1 MIPRGRALPEE
12 RPAAA
17 GTDIRGPDTGPD
29 TSAQTFPGR
38 AVKFVRLYPLV
49 ALTCLVLVL
58 TGLLLQFGL
67 EEPVRLGA
75 SAYAAIV
82 AAGRAVA
89 MFRSLREGRWG
100 IDVLALMAIAST
112 VWVGEYLAALVV
124 ILMLSGGEAL
134 ESFAQGRAAR
144 ELRSLLDRA
153 PRFAHREA
161 AGSLDE
167 IPVGEVATGD
177 VLVVR
182 PSELVPV
189 DGELLS
195 DSASLDESSLTG
207 ESLPVER
214 VRGEQLLSGSVNGE
228 SAIRMRAT
236 ATAADSQYS
245 RIIAL
250 VEEASNSRAPV
261 VRLADRYAVPFTALA
276 IAMAGTAWFLSGDP
290 VRFAQVLVVA
300 TPCPLLIAAPVAFLA
315 GTSQAAHKGI
325 IIKNTRTLEQLA
337 KARTAVFDK
346 TGTLTSGR
354 PVLQSVL
361 TAQEQGAGNGGTVS
375 ADRILQLAA
384 SAEQYSSH
392 VLAASVIEAAAARN
406 LELLPVAEAAEH
418 ATHGV
423 EAVCG
428 GERVVV
434 GKARLVGASA
444 TDFREAELQS
454 GQLAVYVA
462 VNGVYA
468 GALIMKDPLRADA
481 GETLARL
488 HSLGVRHT
496 LLLTGD
502 AAGTA
507 AHIARE
513 AGIRNVQADCLP
525 EDKVNAVAAVLERPV
540 LMVGDGV
547 NDAPVLA
554 AADVGIAMGAKG
566 ATAASE
572 SADVVVMLDDLSKV
586 AVAVGIGKRTVAV
599 ALVSI
604 WTGIGLS
611 VGLMA
616 VAMTGYIPAVT
627 GALLQELV
635 DLATILNGLRALRG
649 ADIPRA
655 DGTAV
660 DIPRAGIT
668 DAGKAQRSA

>member
-1 MIPRGRALPEE
+1 MTRRGRVLPEGT
-12 RPAAA
+12 PAAA
-17 GTDIRGPDTGPD
+17 PGMSLGFRQATDPEEPRTSPAGRGIG
-29 TSAQTFPGR
+29 FI
-38 AVKFVRLYPLV
+38 RLYPLV
-49 ALTCLVLVL
+49 ALTCLMLAVTAV
-58 TGLLLQFGL
+58 LLQSGL
-67 EEPVRLGA
+67 EQPARLGA
-75 SAYAAIV
+75 SAYAAVV
-82 AAGRAVA
+82 AAGRAVS

-134 ESFAQGRAAR
+134 ESFAQGRAVR

-153 PRFAHREA
+153 PQSAHREA
-161 AGSLDE
+161 TGSVLED
-167 IPVGEVATGD
+167 IPVGEVVPGD

-195 DSASLDESSLTG
+195 TAASMDESSLTG

-214 VRGEQLLSGSVNGE
+214 VRGDLLLSGSVNGE
-228 SAIRMRAT
+228 SAIRMRAS
-236 ATAADSQYS
+236 ATAGDSQYS

-250 VEEASNSRAPV
+250 VEEAASSRAPV

-276 IAMAGTAWFLSGDP
+276 VLMAATAWLLSGDP
-290 VRFAQVLVVA
+290 VRIAQVLVVA

-325 IIKNTRTLEQLA
+325 IIKNSGTLEQLA

-354 PVLQSVL
+354 PVLDTVQ
-361 TAQEQGAGNGGTVS
+361 AAPGGEEGGPMNP
-375 ADRILQLAA
+375 ARILQLAA

-392 VLAASVIEAAAARN
+392 VLAASVIEAAALRG
-406 LELLPVAEAAEH
+406 LDLLPVSQATEH
-418 ATHGV
+418 ATQGV
-423 EAVCG
+423 EALCG
-428 GERVVV
+428 GDKVVV
-434 GKARLVGASA
+434 GKAGLVRSSSTG
-444 TDFREAELQS
+444 FREAVLRS
-454 GQLAVYVA
+454 GQLAVYVG
-462 VNGVYA
+462 VNGTYA

-488 HSLGVRHT
+488 HRLGIRHT
-496 LLLTGD
+496 MLLTGD
-502 AAGTA
+502 ARGTA
-507 AHIARE
+507 AHIAEE
-513 AGIRNVQADCLP
+513 AGIRHVQADCLP
-525 EDKVNAVAAVLERPV
+525 EDKVNAVARVRERPV

-572 SADVVVMLDDLSKV
+572 SADVVIMLDDLSKV
-586 AVAVGIGKRTVAV
+586 AAAVDIGKRTVAV

-611 VGLMA
+611 IGLMA

-635 DLATILNGLRALRG
+635 DLATILNGLRALHG
-649 ADIPRA
+649 PKPKSPWPRL
-655 DGTAV
+655 
-660 DIPRAGIT
+660 I
-668 DAGKAQRSA
+668 AQRAA

>member
-1 MIPRGRALPEE
+1 M
-12 RPAAA
+12 
-17 GTDIRGPDTGPD
+17 
-29 TSAQTFPGR
+29 
-38 AVKFVRLYPLV
+38 LV
-49 ALTCLVLVL
+49 V
-58 TGLLLQFGL
+58 TGLLLQSGL
-67 EEPVRLGA
+67 DQPARLAA
-75 SAYAAIV
+75 SAYAAVV
-82 AAGRAVA
+82 ASLRAVS
-89 MFRSLREGRWG
+89 MLRSLREGRWG
-100 IDVLALMAIAST
+100 IDILALMAIAST

-144 ELRSLLDRA
+144 ELRSLLARA

-161 AGSLDE
+161 AGSILEDA
-167 IPVGEVATGD
+167 PVGEVVPGD

-195 DSASLDESSLTG
+195 EAASLDESSLTG

-214 VRGEQLLSGSVNGE
+214 VSGDLLLSGSVNGE
-228 SAIRMRAT
+228 TAIRMRAT
-236 ATAADSQYS
+236 ATAEDSQYS

-250 VEEASNSRAPV
+250 VEEAASSRAPV

-276 IAMAGTAWFLSGDP
+276 ILMAGTAWLLSGDP
-290 VRFAQVLVVA
+290 VRIAQVLVVA

-325 IIKNTRTLEQLA
+325 IIKNTGTLEQLA

-354 PVLQSVL
+354 PVLDTVQVP
-361 TAQEQGAGNGGTVS
+361 ADQGTGTVQ
-375 ADRILQLAA
+375 AVGAERILQLAA

-392 VLAASVIEAAAARN
+392 VLAASVIEAAALHN
-406 LELLPVAEAAEH
+406 LELLPVTRATEH
-418 ATHGV
+418 ATQGV

-428 GERVVV
+428 GDTVVV
-434 GKARLVGASA
+434 GKAGLVRNSSA
-444 TDFREAELQS
+444 GFREAALQS

-462 VNGVYA
+462 VNGIYA
-468 GALIMKDPLRADA
+468 GALVMKDPLRSDA
-481 GETLARL
+481 RETLARL
-488 HSLGVRHT
+488 QRLGVQHT
-496 LLLTGD
+496 MLLTGD
-502 AAGTA
+502 AQGTA
-507 AHIARE
+507 AHIAEE
-513 AGIRNVQADCLP
+513 AGILQVQADCLP
-525 EDKVNAVAAVLERPV
+525 EDKVKAVAAVRERPV
-540 LMVGDGV
+540 IMVGDGV

-572 SADVVVMLDDLSKV
+572 SADVVIMLDNLSRV
-586 AVAVGIGKRTVAV
+586 ALAVDIGKRTVSV

-611 VGLMA
+611 IGLMA

-635 DLATILNGLRALRG
+635 DLATILNGLRALHGAGRQKPGNRG
-649 ADIPRA
+649 
-655 DGTAV
+655 
-660 DIPRAGIT
+660 
-668 DAGKAQRSA
+668 

>member
-1 MIPRGRALPEE
+1 MIRRGRALPEGK
-12 RPAAA
+12 PAAPPGTPVPPQPAA
-17 GTDIRGPDTGPD
+17 GPEEEPG
-29 TSAQTFPGR
+29 TSLPGR
-38 AVKFVRLYPLV
+38 ASALIRQYPLV
-49 ALTCLVLVL
+49 ALTCLVLAV
-58 TGLLLQFGL
+58 TGMLLQSGL
-67 EEPVRLGA
+67 EQPARLGA
-75 SAYAAIV
+75 SAYAAVV
-82 AAGRAVA
+82 AVIRAAA

-144 ELRSLLDRA
+144 ELKSLLARA

-161 AGSLDE
+161 AGSVLE
-167 IPVGEVATGD
+167 ETPVGEVVPGD

-195 DSASLDESSLTG
+195 DAASMDESSLTG

-214 VRGEQLLSGSVNGE
+214 ARGELLLSGSVNGE
-228 SAIRMRAT
+228 AAIRMRAA
-236 ATAADSQYS
+236 ATARDSQYS

-250 VEEASNSRAPV
+250 VEEAASSRAPV

-276 IAMAGTAWFLSGDP
+276 ILMAGTAWALSGDP
-290 VRFAQVLVVA
+290 VRIAQVLVVA

-315 GTSQAAHKGI
+315 GTSQAAHRGI
-325 IIKNTRTLEQLA
+325 IIKNTGTLEQLA

-354 PVLQSVL
+354 PVLDTVQV
-361 TAQEQGAGNGGTVS
+361 AEDQGPSAG
-375 ADRILQLAA
+375 AAMRAERILQLAA

-392 VLAASVIEAAAARN
+392 VLAASVIEAAARRN
-406 LELLPVAEAAEH
+406 LELLPVTRATEH
-418 ATHGV
+418 ATQGV

-428 GERVVV
+428 GDTVVV
-434 GKARLVGASA
+434 GKAGLVRNASA
-444 TDFREAELQS
+444 GFREAALHS
-454 GQLAVYVA
+454 GQLAIYVA
-462 VNGVYA
+462 VNGIYA
-468 GALIMKDPLRADA
+468 GALIMKDPLRGDA
-481 GETLARL
+481 GDTLARL
-488 HSLGVRHT
+488 HRLGVRHT
-496 LLLTGD
+496 MLLTGD
-502 AAGTA
+502 AHGTA
-507 AHIARE
+507 AHIAEE
-513 AGIRNVQADCLP
+513 AGIRHVRADCLP
-525 EDKVNAVAAVLERPV
+525 EDKVNAVAAVKERPV
-540 LMVGDGV
+540 IMVGDGV

-572 SADVVVMLDDLSKV
+572 SADVVIMLDDLSRV
-586 AVAVGIGKRTVAV
+586 AVAVEIGKRTVAV

-611 VGLMA
+611 IGLMA

-635 DLATILNGLRALRG
+635 DLATILNGLRALRP
-649 ADIPRA
+649 ARPRKPT
-655 DGTAV
+655 G
-660 DIPRAGIT
+660 RG
-668 DAGKAQRSA
+668 

>member
-1 MIPRGRALPEE
+1 ML
-12 RPAAA
+12 AA
-17 GTDIRGPDTGPD
+17 TGI
-29 TSAQTFPGR
+29 
-38 AVKFVRLYPLV
+38 
-49 ALTCLVLVL
+49 
-58 TGLLLQFGL
+58 LLQSGL
-67 EEPVRLGA
+67 EEPARLGA
-75 SAYAAIV
+75 SAYAAVV
-82 AAGRAVA
+82 AVIRAVA

-161 AGSLDE
+161 AGSVLE
-167 IPVGEVATGD
+167 ETPVGEVVPGD

-195 DSASLDESSLTG
+195 QAASLDESSLTG

-214 VRGEQLLSGSVNGE
+214 VRGDLLLSGSVNGE
-228 SAIRMRAT
+228 TAIRMRAA
-236 ATAADSQYS
+236 ATAKDSQYS

-250 VEEASNSRAPV
+250 VEEAASSRAPV

-276 IAMAGTAWFLSGDP
+276 ILMAGTAWALSGDP
-290 VRFAQVLVVA
+290 VRIAQVLVVA

-315 GTSQAAHKGI
+315 GTSQAAHRGI
-325 IIKNTRTLEQLA
+325 IIKNTGTLEQLA

-354 PVLQSVL
+354 PVLDTVQV
-361 TAQEQGAGNGGTVS
+361 AQDQGTGAGAAVDAG
-375 ADRILQLAA
+375 RILQLAA

-392 VLAASVIEAAAARN
+392 VLAASVIEAAARRN
-406 LELLPVAEAAEH
+406 LELLPVTRATEH
-418 ATHGV
+418 ATQGV

-428 GERVVV
+428 GDTVVV
-434 GKARLVGASA
+434 GKAGLVRNSSA
-444 TDFREAELQS
+444 GFREAALQS
-454 GQLAVYVA
+454 GQLAIYVA
-462 VNGVYA
+462 VNGNYA
-468 GALIMKDPLRADA
+468 GALIMKDPLRSDA

-488 HSLGVRHT
+488 HRLGVRHT
-496 LLLTGD
+496 MLLTGD
-502 AAGTA
+502 AHGTA
-507 AHIARE
+507 AHIAEE
-513 AGIRNVQADCLP
+513 AGIRHVQADCLP
-525 EDKVNAVAAVLERPV
+525 EDKVNAVAAVRERPV
-540 LMVGDGV
+540 IMVGDGV

-572 SADVVVMLDDLSKV
+572 SADVVIMLDDLSKV
-586 AVAVGIGKRTVAV
+586 AVAVEIGKRTVAV

-611 VGLMA
+611 IGLMA

-635 DLATILNGLRALRG
+635 DLATILNGLRALHG
-649 ADIPRA
+649 ARPPKPSGRA
-655 DGTAV
+655 
-660 DIPRAGIT
+660 
-668 DAGKAQRSA
+668 

>member
-1 MIPRGRALPEE
+1 MLAV
-12 RPAAA
+12 
-17 GTDIRGPDTGPD
+17 TGIM
-29 TSAQTFPGR
+29 
-38 AVKFVRLYPLV
+38 
-49 ALTCLVLVL
+49 
-58 TGLLLQFGL
+58 LQSGL
-67 EEPVRLGA
+67 EQPARLGA
-75 SAYAAIV
+75 SVYAAVV
-82 AAGRAVA
+82 AAIRAVA

-134 ESFAQGRAAR
+134 EIFAQGRAAR
-144 ELRSLLDRA
+144 ELKSLLDRA

-161 AGSLDE
+161 AGSVLE
-167 IPVGEVATGD
+167 ETPVGEVVPGD

-195 DSASLDESSLTG
+195 DAASLDESSLTG

-214 VRGEQLLSGSVNGE
+214 VRGDLLLSGSVNGE
-228 SAIRMRAT
+228 TAIRMRAA
-236 ATAADSQYS
+236 ATAKDSQYS

-250 VEEASNSRAPV
+250 VEEAASSRAPV

-276 IAMAGTAWFLSGDP
+276 ILMAGTAWALSGDP
-290 VRFAQVLVVA
+290 VRIAQVLVVA

-315 GTSQAAHKGI
+315 GTSQAAHRGI
-325 IIKNTRTLEQLA
+325 IIKNSGTLEQLA
-337 KARTAVFDK
+337 KARTAIFDK

-354 PVLQSVL
+354 PVLDTVQV
-361 TAQEQGAGNGGTVS
+361 AQDQETGPRAAMGAG
-375 ADRILQLAA
+375 RILQLAA

-392 VLAASVIEAAAARN
+392 VLAASVIEAAAQRN
-406 LELLPVAEAAEH
+406 LELLPVTRATEH
-418 ATHGV
+418 ATQGV

-428 GERVVV
+428 GDTVVV
-434 GKARLVGASA
+434 GKAGLVRDSSA
-444 TDFREAELQS
+444 GFREAALQS
-454 GQLAVYVA
+454 GQLAIYVA
-462 VNGVYA
+462 VNGSYA
-468 GALIMKDPLRADA
+468 GALIMKDPLRTDA

-488 HSLGVRHT
+488 HRLGVRHT
-496 LLLTGD
+496 MLLTGD
-502 AAGTA
+502 AHGTA
-507 AHIARE
+507 AHIAEE
-513 AGIRNVQADCLP
+513 AGIRHVQADCLP
-525 EDKVNAVAAVLERPV
+525 EDKVNAVAAVRERPV
-540 LMVGDGV
+540 IMVGDGV

-572 SADVVVMLDDLSKV
+572 SADVVIMLDDLSKV
-586 AVAVGIGKRTVAV
+586 AVAVEIGKRTVGV

-611 VGLMA
+611 IGLMA

-635 DLATILNGLRALRG
+635 DLATILNGLRALHGARPRKPWGRG
-649 ADIPRA
+649 
-655 DGTAV
+655 
-660 DIPRAGIT
+660 
-668 DAGKAQRSA
+668 

>member
-1 MIPRGRALPEE
+1 MTRRGRVLPEGT
-12 RPAAA
+12 PAAA
-17 GTDIRGPDTGPD
+17 PGMSLRFRQATDPEEPRTSPAGRGIG
-29 TSAQTFPGR
+29 FI
-38 AVKFVRLYPLV
+38 RLYPLV
-49 ALTCLVLVL
+49 ALTCLMLAVTAV
-58 TGLLLQFGL
+58 LLQSGL
-67 EEPVRLGA
+67 EQPARLGA
-75 SAYAAIV
+75 SAYAAVV
-82 AAGRAVA
+82 AAGRAVS

-134 ESFAQGRAAR
+134 ESFAQGRAVR

-153 PRFAHREA
+153 PQSAHREA
-161 AGSLDE
+161 TGSVLED
-167 IPVGEVATGD
+167 IPVGEVVPGD

-195 DSASLDESSLTG
+195 TAASMDESSLTG

-214 VRGEQLLSGSVNGE
+214 VRGDLLLSGSVNGE
-228 SAIRMRAT
+228 SAIRMRAS
-236 ATAADSQYS
+236 ATAGDSQYS

-250 VEEASNSRAPV
+250 VEEAASSRAPV

-276 IAMAGTAWFLSGDP
+276 VLMAATAWLLSGDP
-290 VRFAQVLVVA
+290 VRIAQVLVVA

-325 IIKNTRTLEQLA
+325 IIKNSGTLEQLA

-354 PVLQSVL
+354 PVLDTVQ
-361 TAQEQGAGNGGTVS
+361 AAPGGEEGGPMNP
-375 ADRILQLAA
+375 ARILQLAA

-392 VLAASVIEAAAARN
+392 VLAASVIEAAALRG
-406 LELLPVAEAAEH
+406 LDLLPVSQATEH
-418 ATHGV
+418 ATQGV
-423 EAVCG
+423 EALCG
-428 GERVVV
+428 GDKVVV
-434 GKARLVGASA
+434 GKAGLVRSSSTG
-444 TDFREAELQS
+444 FREAVLRS
-454 GQLAVYVA
+454 GQLAVYVG
-462 VNGVYA
+462 VNGTYA

-488 HSLGVRHT
+488 HRLGIRHT
-496 LLLTGD
+496 MLLTGD
-502 AAGTA
+502 ARGTA
-507 AHIARE
+507 AHIAEE
-513 AGIRNVQADCLP
+513 AGIRHVQADCLP
-525 EDKVNAVAAVLERPV
+525 EDKVNAVARVRERPV

-572 SADVVVMLDDLSKV
+572 SADVVIMLDDLSKV
-586 AVAVGIGKRTVAV
+586 AAAVDIGKRTVAV

-611 VGLMA
+611 IGLMA

-635 DLATILNGLRALRG
+635 DLATILNGLRALHG
-649 ADIPRA
+649 PKPKSPWPRL
-655 DGTAV
+655 
-660 DIPRAGIT
+660 I
-668 DAGKAQRSA
+668 AQRAA

>member
-1 MIPRGRALPEE
+1 MLAV
-12 RPAAA
+12 
-17 GTDIRGPDTGPD
+17 TGIM
-29 TSAQTFPGR
+29 
-38 AVKFVRLYPLV
+38 
-49 ALTCLVLVL
+49 
-58 TGLLLQFGL
+58 LQSGL
-67 EEPVRLGA
+67 EQPARLGA
-75 SAYAAIV
+75 SVYAAVV
-82 AAGRAVA
+82 AAIRAVA

-134 ESFAQGRAAR
+134 EIFAQGRAAR
-144 ELRSLLDRA
+144 ELKSLLDRA

-161 AGSLDE
+161 AGSVLE
-167 IPVGEVATGD
+167 ETPVGEVVPGD

-195 DSASLDESSLTG
+195 DAASLDESSLTG

-214 VRGEQLLSGSVNGE
+214 VRGDLLLSGSVNGE
-228 SAIRMRAT
+228 TAIRMRAA
-236 ATAADSQYS
+236 ATAKDSQYS

-250 VEEASNSRAPV
+250 VEEAASSRAPV

-276 IAMAGTAWFLSGDP
+276 ILMAGTAWALSGDP
-290 VRFAQVLVVA
+290 VRIAQVLVVA

-315 GTSQAAHKGI
+315 GTSQAAHRGI
-325 IIKNTRTLEQLA
+325 IIKNSGTLEQLA

-354 PVLQSVL
+354 PVLDTVQV
-361 TAQEQGAGNGGTVS
+361 AQDQETGPRAAMGAG
-375 ADRILQLAA
+375 RILQLAA

-392 VLAASVIEAAAARN
+392 VLAASVIEAAAQRN
-406 LELLPVAEAAEH
+406 LELLPVTRATEH
-418 ATHGV
+418 ATQGV

-428 GERVVV
+428 GDTVVV
-434 GKARLVGASA
+434 GKAGLVRDSSA
-444 TDFREAELQS
+444 GFREAALQS
-454 GQLAVYVA
+454 GQLAIYVA
-462 VNGVYA
+462 VNGSYA
-468 GALIMKDPLRADA
+468 GALIMKDPLRTDA

-488 HSLGVRHT
+488 HRLGVRHT
-496 LLLTGD
+496 MLLTGD
-502 AAGTA
+502 AHGTA
-507 AHIARE
+507 AHIAEE
-513 AGIRNVQADCLP
+513 AGIRHVQADCLP
-525 EDKVNAVAAVLERPV
+525 EDKVNAVAAVRERPV
-540 LMVGDGV
+540 IMVGDGV

-572 SADVVVMLDDLSKV
+572 SADVVIMLDDLSKV
-586 AVAVGIGKRTVAV
+586 AVAVEIGKRTVAV

-611 VGLMA
+611 IGLMA

-635 DLATILNGLRALRG
+635 DLATILNGLRALHGARPRKPWGRG
-649 ADIPRA
+649 
-655 DGTAV
+655 
-660 DIPRAGIT
+660 
-668 DAGKAQRSA
+668 

>member
-1 MIPRGRALPEE
+1 ML
-12 RPAAA
+12 AA
-17 GTDIRGPDTGPD
+17 TGI
-29 TSAQTFPGR
+29 
-38 AVKFVRLYPLV
+38 
-49 ALTCLVLVL
+49 
-58 TGLLLQFGL
+58 LLQSGL
-67 EEPVRLGA
+67 EEPARLGA
-75 SAYAAIV
+75 SAYAAVV
-82 AAGRAVA
+82 AVIRAVA

-161 AGSLDE
+161 AGSVLE
-167 IPVGEVATGD
+167 ETPVGEVVPGD

-195 DSASLDESSLTG
+195 QAASLDESSLTG

-214 VRGEQLLSGSVNGE
+214 VRGDLLLSGSVNGE
-228 SAIRMRAT
+228 TAIRMRAA
-236 ATAADSQYS
+236 ATAKDSQYS

-250 VEEASNSRAPV
+250 VEEAASSRAPV

-276 IAMAGTAWFLSGDP
+276 ILMAGTAWALSGDP
-290 VRFAQVLVVA
+290 VRIAQVLVVA

-315 GTSQAAHKGI
+315 GTSQAAHRGI
-325 IIKNTRTLEQLA
+325 IIKNTGTLEQLA

-354 PVLQSVL
+354 PVLDTVQV
-361 TAQEQGAGNGGTVS
+361 AQDQGTGAGAAVDAG
-375 ADRILQLAA
+375 RILQLAA

-392 VLAASVIEAAAARN
+392 VLAASVIEAAARRN
-406 LELLPVAEAAEH
+406 LELLPVTRATEH
-418 ATHGV
+418 ATQGV

-428 GERVVV
+428 GDTVVV
-434 GKARLVGASA
+434 GKAGLVRNSSA
-444 TDFREAELQS
+444 GFREAALQS
-454 GQLAVYVA
+454 GQLAIYVA
-462 VNGVYA
+462 VNGNYA
-468 GALIMKDPLRADA
+468 GALIMKDPLRTDA

-488 HSLGVRHT
+488 HRLGVRHT
-496 LLLTGD
+496 MLLTGD
-502 AAGTA
+502 AHGTA
-507 AHIARE
+507 AHIAEE
-513 AGIRNVQADCLP
+513 AGIRHVQADCLP
-525 EDKVNAVAAVLERPV
+525 EDKVNAVAAVRERPV
-540 LMVGDGV
+540 IMVGDGV

-572 SADVVVMLDDLSKV
+572 SADVVIMLDDLSKV
-586 AVAVGIGKRTVAV
+586 AVAVEIGKRTVAV

-611 VGLMA
+611 IGLMA

-635 DLATILNGLRALRG
+635 DLATILNGLRALHG
-649 ADIPRA
+649 ARPPKPSGRA
-655 DGTAV
+655 
-660 DIPRAGIT
+660 
-668 DAGKAQRSA
+668 

>member
-1 MIPRGRALPEE
+1 MIRRGALPEGK
-12 RPAAA
+12 PAAPA
-17 GTDIRGPDTGPD
+17 GTSLRPPSTVDAGEPRTPL
-29 TSAQTFPGR
+29 PGR
-38 AVKFVRLYPLV
+38 IARSIRLYPLV
-49 ALTCLVLVL
+49 ALTCLVLVV
-58 TGLLLQFGL
+58 TGLLLQSGL
-67 EEPVRLGA
+67 DQPARLGA
-75 SAYAAIV
+75 SAYAAVV
-82 AAGRAVA
+82 AVFRAVA
-89 MFRSLREGRWG
+89 MVRSLREGRWG
-100 IDVLALMAIAST
+100 IDILALMAIAST

-161 AGSLDE
+161 AGSVLEDTP
-167 IPVGEVATGD
+167 IGEVVPGD

-195 DSASLDESSLTG
+195 DAASMDESSLTG

-214 VRGEQLLSGSVNGE
+214 VRGDLLLSGSVNGE
-228 SAIRMRAT
+228 TAIRMRAA
-236 ATAADSQYS
+236 ATADDSQYS

-250 VEEASNSRAPV
+250 VEEAASSRAPV

-276 IAMAGTAWFLSGDP
+276 ILMAGTAWLLSGDP
-290 VRFAQVLVVA
+290 VRIAQVLVVA

-325 IIKNTRTLEQLA
+325 IIKNTGTLEQLA

-354 PVLQSVL
+354 PVLDSVQVVADPG
-361 TAQEQGAGNGGTVS
+361 TGSGGTPG
-375 ADRILQLAA
+375 AERILQLAA

-392 VLAASVIEAAAARN
+392 VLAASVIEAAALHN
-406 LELLPVAEAAEH
+406 LELLPVTRAAEH
-418 ATHGV
+418 ATQGV

-428 GERVVV
+428 GDSVVV
-434 GKARLVGASA
+434 GKAGLVRNSSA
-444 TDFREAELQS
+444 GFREADLHS

-468 GALIMKDPLRADA
+468 GALVMKDPLRADA
-481 GETLARL
+481 RETLARL
-488 HSLGVRHT
+488 HRLGVRNT
-496 LLLTGD
+496 MLLTGD
-502 AAGTA
+502 AHGTA
-507 AHIARE
+507 AHIADE
-513 AGIRNVQADCLP
+513 AGIRQVQADCLP
-525 EDKVNAVAAVLERPV
+525 EDKVNAVAAVRERPV
-540 LMVGDGV
+540 IMVGDGV

-572 SADVVVMLDDLSKV
+572 SADVVIMLDDLSKV
-586 AVAVGIGKRTVAV
+586 ALAVEIGKRTVAV

-611 VGLMA
+611 IGLMA

-649 ADIPRA
+649 AGPQKPGNRA
-655 DGTAV
+655 
-660 DIPRAGIT
+660 
-668 DAGKAQRSA
+668 

>member
-1 MIPRGRALPEE
+1 MRRQPAP
-12 RPAAA
+12 PAAA
-17 GTDIRGPDTGPD
+17 SGSPGNSDGQGPAASPLEK
-29 TSAQTFPGR
+29 GR
-38 AVKFVRLYPLV
+38 NFVRRYPVV
-49 ALTCLVLVL
+49 ALTCLMLVAALVL
-58 TGLLLQFGL
+58 LQSGLG
-67 EEPVRLGA
+67 EEARVLA
-75 SAYAAIV
+75 SAYAAVIV
-82 AAGRAVA
+82 VVRAAGMLRA
-89 MFRSLREGRWG
+89 LREGRWG
-100 IDVLALMAIAST
+100 IDLLALMAIAST
-112 VWVGEYLAALVV
+112 VAVGEYLAALVV
-124 ILMLSGGEAL
+124 ILMLTGGEAL
-134 ESFAQGRAAR
+134 ENFAQGRAAR

-153 PRFAHREA
+153 PRFAHREGA
-161 AGSLDE
+161 SGVLEETPIGDVV
-167 IPVGEVATGD
+167 PGD

-214 VRGEQLLSGSVNGE
+214 TRGQQLLSGAVNGVA
-228 SAIRMRAT
+228 AIRLRA
-236 ATAADSQYS
+236 AASAADSQYS

-276 IAMAGTAWFLSGDP
+276 LAMAVMAWFLSGEAL
-290 VRFAQVLVVA
+290 RFAEVLVVA

-337 KARTAVFDK
+337 KAQSAVFDK

-354 PVLQSVL
+354 PVLDEIRL
-361 TAQEQGAGNGGTVS
+361 APGQGETLGSRKV
-375 ADRILQLAA
+375 LQLAA

-392 VLAASVIEAAAARN
+392 VLAASVIEAAAAAN
-406 LELLPVAEAAEH
+406 LDLLPVQQATES

-428 GERVVV
+428 GRQVVV
-434 GKARLVGASA
+434 GKAGLVRSSSSG
-444 TDFREAELQS
+444 FREAAVHS
-454 GQLAVYVA
+454 GQLAVHVA
-462 VNGVYA
+462 VDGRYA
-468 GALIMKDPLRADA
+468 GALIMKDPLRGNAVD
-481 GETLARL
+481 TLASLRR
-488 HSLGVRHT
+488 LGVHNT
-496 LLLTGD
+496 MLLTGD
-502 AAGTA
+502 ASATA
-507 AHIARE
+507 AHIAE
-513 AGIRNVQADCLP
+513 ESGIDHVQAECLP
-525 EDKVNAVAAVLERPV
+525 EDKVNTVAAIRERPV

-572 SADVVVMLDDLSKV
+572 SADVVIMLDDLSKV
-586 AVAVGIGKRTVAV
+586 AQAVAIGKRTMAV

-611 VGLMA
+611 VVLMA
-616 VAMTGYIPAVT
+616 IAMTGYIPAVA

-635 DLATILNGLRALRG
+635 DLATILNGLRALHG
-649 ADIPRA
+649 ADPKLKSRGLPPA
-655 DGTAV
+655 
-660 DIPRAGIT
+660 
-668 DAGKAQRSA
+668 

>member
-1 MIPRGRALPEE
+1 LGPPSTVD
-12 RPAAA
+12 A
-17 GTDIRGPDTGPD
+17 GEPGTPL
-29 TSAQTFPGR
+29 PGR
-38 AVKFVRLYPLV
+38 IARFIRLYPLV
-49 ALTCLVLVL
+49 ALTCLVLAV
-58 TGLLLQFGL
+58 TGLLLQSGL
-67 EEPVRLGA
+67 DQPARLGA
-75 SAYAAIV
+75 SAYAAVV
-82 AAGRAVA
+82 AVLRAVA
-89 MFRSLREGRWG
+89 MVRSLREGRWG
-100 IDVLALMAIAST
+100 IDILALMAIAST

-144 ELRSLLDRA
+144 ELRSLLARA

-161 AGSLDE
+161 AGSVLEDTP
-167 IPVGEVATGD
+167 IGEVVPGD

-195 DSASLDESSLTG
+195 DEASMDESSLTG

-214 VRGEQLLSGSVNGE
+214 GRGDLLLSGSVNGE
-228 SAIRMRAT
+228 TAIRMRAA
-236 ATAADSQYS
+236 ATADDSQYS

-250 VEEASNSRAPV
+250 VEEAASSRAPV

-276 IAMAGTAWFLSGDP
+276 ILMAGTAWLLSGDP
-290 VRFAQVLVVA
+290 VRIAQVLVVA

-354 PVLQSVL
+354 PVLDTVQVAPDPG
-361 TAQEQGAGNGGTVS
+361 TGRGGTPG
-375 ADRILQLAA
+375 AERILQLAA

-392 VLAASVIEAAAARN
+392 VLAASVIEAAALHN
-406 LELLPVAEAAEH
+406 LELLPVTRAAEH
-418 ATHGV
+418 ATQGV

-428 GERVVV
+428 GDSVVV
-434 GKARLVGASA
+434 GKAGLVRNSSA
-444 TDFREAELQS
+444 GFREADLRS

-468 GALIMKDPLRADA
+468 GALVMKDPMRADA

-488 HSLGVRHT
+488 HRLGVRNT
-496 LLLTGD
+496 MLLTGD
-502 AAGTA
+502 AQGAA
-507 AHIARE
+507 AHIAEE
-513 AGIRNVQADCLP
+513 AGIRQVQADCLP
-525 EDKVNAVAAVLERPV
+525 EDKVNAVAAVRERPV
-540 LMVGDGV
+540 IMVGDGV

-572 SADVVVMLDDLSKV
+572 SADVVIMLDDLSRV
-586 AVAVGIGKRTVAV
+586 ALAVEIGKRTVAV

-611 VGLMA
+611 IGLMA

-649 ADIPRA
+649 AGPRKP
-655 DGTAV
+655 GN
-660 DIPRAGIT
+660 R
-668 DAGKAQRSA
+668 R